1 MTLTLEAAVR
11 KINRIKRQS
20 RTLARLI
27 KIVRAFVLGAMTTS
41 IWGMVRQGEESE
53 QLYLGFFV
61 FLISIASSSKKV
73 NDVKVYP
80 GSLALSLEM
89 KHGTDH
95 KKALSTSNPST
106 SLPDDWQE
114 AVRKEISETKAFERS
129 RLFALAAGCLIPLLI
144 TVITIPNAAPSF
156 QLMFKEVSNV
166 VALLNRGATL
176 KVLQGSS
183 EGSQQKAYQL
193 STTSPAKI
201 ELLAQNLVEVNVTGG
216 GFENA
221 SPVVELRNWTDETKE
236 DPAAQTPAK
245 EGEPVKEQL
254 APKND
259 SIFQTFQMTPVRD
272 PGSAADEPARYTISF
287 AINERVKIFIPAIDK
302 NRHVA
307 EVTVKQLPIPKVTLS
322 MLSDPEDPWPD
333 DQPLTLQINVEAE
346 NPLQIVRLII
356 KSGSRVSNELVA
368 NVLNEDMKDLST
380 EYRLILEP
388 YVESDIAQVEIIAEA
403 TDKAIPN
410 PLTGQSQPLRI
421 NTASA
426 YGRYRQTLQTLRQIK
441 ELVDKAQSSQEA
453 KLPEEAQ
460 ELADLAN
467 RQSEKSP
474 FFDGLD
480 RVQISKFQGEVSLIN
495 QDAKMEQ
502 MLELSQNINDFLFEH
517 EILDDRERDRDFFV
531 AARSLSRLIEIEKA
545 KRPVA
550 LASVTQRANEFL
562 KDRIER
568 WKLRMARVNP
578 DLAPEMW
585 PKVRDQNPFIKSITE
600 IQKAE
605 KSTVS
610 ENEVKADQLE
620 ILSKTVVE
628 YRYWIEALEAAEDKS
643 REAEEKQRQEGLAS
657 ARDVIKELQK
667 RQGEISGE
675 LDKAD
680 QKTKEQLEEQWPS
693 TRMKQNTNAKETKR
707 LESQMRSLSPTAG
720 ERIEAAAKAMEM
732 TNEAGDGANYQM
744 AESASDMA
752 GRMLRQADSA
762 AQQSQQKK
770 RDRGRRR
777 RVTGDTY
784 YGQSVV
790 GGDVEM
796 KREYQVDRRYRE
808 DILEEVQT
816 SSYDEDNR
824 ILLENYLRQVVR

>member
-27 KIVRAFVLGAMTTS
+27 KIARALVLGAMTTS

-61 FLISIASSSKKV
+61 FLISIAASSRKI
-73 NDVKVYP
+73 NDIKVYP
-80 GSLALSLEM
+80 SSLALSLEM
-89 KHGTDH
+89 KHGKNHQRGLSSVNPTT
-95 KKALSTSNPST
+95 ALPE
-106 SLPDDWQE
+106 DWQD
-114 AVRKEISETKAFERS
+114 AVKKEIAETKSFERS

-144 TVITIPNAAPSF
+144 TAITIPNATPSF

-176 KVLQGSS
+176 NVLQGSS
-183 EGSQQKAYQL
+183 GGSQQKAYQL
-193 STTSPAKI
+193 SPANPARI
-201 ELLAQNLVEVNVTGG
+201 ELLAQNLVEVTVTGG

-221 SPVVELRNWTDETKE
+221 SPVVELRNWTDGETAK
-236 DPAAQTPAK
+236 PAELVEGEPAK
-245 EGEPVKEQL
+245 EP
-254 APKND
+254 AASKND

-272 PGSAADEPARYTISF
+272 PGSPAGEPARYTISF

-307 EVTVKQLPIPKVTLS
+307 EITVKQLPIPKVTLS
-322 MLSDPEDPWPD
+322 LLSDPEDPWPD
-333 DQPLTLQINVEAE
+333 DQPLSLQINVEAE

-356 KSGSRVSNELVA
+356 KSGSRISNELVA

-426 YGRYRQTLQTLRQIK
+426 YGRYQQTLQTLRQIK
-441 ELVDKAQSSQEA
+441 ELVDKAQSDQEA
-453 KLPEEAQ
+453 KLPAEAQ

-467 RQSEKSP
+467 KQSEKSP

-480 RVQISKFQGEVSLIN
+480 RVQISKFQSEVSLIN

-517 EILDDRERDRDFFV
+517 EILDDRERDRDYFV
-531 AARSLSRLIEIEKA
+531 AARSLSRLIEIDPG

-550 LASVTQRANEFL
+550 LAAVTQRANEFL

-568 WKLRMARVNP
+568 WKLRMARVSP
-578 DLAPEMW
+578 DLAPETW
-585 PKVRDQNPFIKSITE
+585 PKIRDQNPFIKSITD
-600 IQKAE
+600 IQAAE
-605 KSTVS
+605 ASTVPQ
-610 ENEVKADQLE
+610 NEIKVDQLE

-628 YRYWIEALEAAEDKS
+628 YRHWIEALEAAEDKS
-643 REAEEKQRQEGLAS
+643 REVEEKQRQEGLAS

-680 QKTKEQLEEQWPS
+680 QKTKEQLAEQWPA

-732 TNEAGDGANYQM
+732 TNEAGDTGNYQM

>member
-27 KIVRAFVLGAMTTS
+27 KIARALVLGAMTTS

-61 FLISIASSSKKV
+61 FLISIAASSRKI
-73 NDVKVYP
+73 NDIKVYP
-80 GSLALSLEM
+80 SSLALSLEM
-89 KHGTDH
+89 KHGKNHQRGLSSANPTT
-95 KKALSTSNPST
+95 ALPE
-106 SLPDDWQE
+106 DWQD
-114 AVRKEISETKAFERS
+114 AVKKEIAETKSFERS

-144 TVITIPNAAPSF
+144 TAITIPNATPSF

-176 KVLQGSS
+176 NVLQGSS
-183 EGSQQKAYQL
+183 GGSQQKAHQL
-193 STTSPAKI
+193 SPANPARI
-201 ELLAQNLVEVNVTGG
+201 ELLAQNLVEVTVTGG

-221 SPVVELRNWTDETKE
+221 SPVVELRNWTDGETAK
-236 DPAAQTPAK
+236 PAEPVEGEPAK
-245 EGEPVKEQL
+245 EPA

-259 SIFQTFQMTPVRD
+259 TIFQTFQMTPVRD
-272 PGSAADEPARYTISF
+272 PGSPAGEPARYTISF

-322 MLSDPEDPWPD
+322 LLSNPEDPWPD
-333 DQPLTLQINVEAE
+333 DQPLSLQINVEAE

-356 KSGSRVSNELVA
+356 KSGSRISNELVA

-426 YGRYRQTLQTLRQIK
+426 YGRYQQTLQTLRQIK
-441 ELVDKAQSSQEA
+441 ELVDKAQSDQEA
-453 KLPEEAQ
+453 KLPAEAQ

-467 RQSEKSP
+467 KQSEKSP

-480 RVQISKFQGEVSLIN
+480 RVQISKFQSEVSLIN

-517 EILDDRERDRDFFV
+517 EILDDRERDRDYFV
-531 AARSLSRLIEIEKA
+531 AARSLSRLIEIDPG

-550 LASVTQRANEFL
+550 LAAVTQRANEFL

-568 WKLRMARVNP
+568 WKLRMARVSP
-578 DLAPEMW
+578 DLAPETW
-585 PKVRDQNPFIKSITE
+585 PKIRDQNPFIKSITD
-600 IQKAE
+600 IQAAE
-605 KSTVS
+605 ASTVPQ
-610 ENEVKADQLE
+610 NEIKVDQLE

-628 YRYWIEALEAAEDKS
+628 YRHWIEALEAAEDKS
-643 REAEEKQRQEGLAS
+643 REVEEKQRQEGLAS

-680 QKTKEQLEEQWPS
+680 QKTKEQLAEQWPA

-732 TNEAGDGANYQM
+732 TNEAGDTGNYQM